1 VELAVKPGDLENF
14 QALTGEMVEATREEL
29 EDLRQRFASMVD
41 RIRLTV
47 FGNRVMNRRGCWKA
61 SARGI

>member
-47 FGNRVMNRRGCWKA
+47 FGNRVMN
-61 SARGI
+61 